1 MDTERRAPSEAGF
14 TMIEVLIAM
23 VLLAVGLLALEA
35 VGIGAARLNAR
46 AERQSAYVA
55 RATGQMESALRDIRS
70 VQALTAATPKSVTL
84 PDGAVMTTDVTPSD
98 GDGVAATHE
107 LFTVQVKVKPAAG
120 NRVLAKDSVLLTT
133 NTYVAPTIP

>member
-1 MDTERRAPSEAGF
+1 VHTERRSDAGF

-23 VLLAVGLLALEA
+23 VLLAVGLLSLEA

-55 RATGQMESALRDIRS
+55 RATGQMESALRDVRR
-70 VQALTAATPKSVTL
+70 VQALTAATPTPVTL
-84 PDGAVMTTDVTPSD
+84 PDGAVMTTTLTASD
-98 GDGVAATHE
+98 GDGVAATSE
-107 LFTVQVKVKPAAG
+107 LYTLKVKVKPAAG
-120 NRVLAKDSVLLTT
+120 NTVLKKDSVLLTT